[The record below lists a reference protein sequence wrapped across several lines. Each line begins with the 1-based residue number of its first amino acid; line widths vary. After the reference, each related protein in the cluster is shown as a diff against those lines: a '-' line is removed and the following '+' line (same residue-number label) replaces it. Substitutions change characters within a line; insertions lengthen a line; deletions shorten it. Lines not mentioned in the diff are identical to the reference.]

1 MHIGHAVR
9 GPEGSFEASVLIEG
23 YAQPLY
29 RRPGDGKVFVE
40 GEAGRV
46 YTLRVRNLL
55 RSRIE
60 VIATIDGRN
69 TLKDEAASLASKG
82 LVFQGQSEGEFRGWR
97 LNDSQVREFE
107 FGEPFHSVV
116 ALTGGDMANV
126 GVIGLAA
133 YSEYLP
139 PVYEHLRPGGQSV
152 ADAATAYSGA
162 MRGGAMKGGS
172 LGTGMGERREDRVG
186 RTTFTR
192 HGKADVLAI
201 GYDSGTVLAD
211 MGILGPP
218 EPDPFPGEG
227 TGYEKYA
234 Q

>member
-1 MHIGHAVR
+1 VHIGHAVR
-9 GPEGSFEASVLIEG
+9 SPDSSFEASVLIDG
-23 YAQPLY
+23 HAQPLY

-55 RSRIE
+55 RTRIE
-60 VIATIDGRN
+60 VINTVDGRN
-69 TLKDEAASLASKG
+69 TLKDEPGSLASKG
-82 LVFQGQSEGEFRGWR
+82 LVFAGLADAQFAGWR
-97 LNDSQVREFE
+97 LNDSAVREFE
-107 FGEPFHSVV
+107 FAEPFHSVV
-116 ALTGGDMANV
+116 ALTGGDLANV

-139 PVYEHLRPGGQSV
+139 AVYQERLRPGGQSV
-152 ADAATAYSGA
+152 AAYAGTAVLDSA
-162 MRGGAMKGGS
+162 VTRGGS

-201 GYDSGTVLAD
+201 GYDSGAVLAD

-227 TGYEKYA
+227 TGYERFAK
-234 Q
+234 